1 MNSISNND
9 IDLTIAVPVYNV
21 EKYLR
26 RCLDSLVTQDYKKKE
41 ILIINDG
48 STDHS
53 LDIIKE
59 YSRKYNCVRYIDQ
72 ENKGLAFVRNRCI
85 EEARGK
91 FISFIDSDDFVLPC
105 LYSNLMPYII
115 SENIDIMCFGVVNY
129 YYESNNFNAQNLEK
143 INSKSENKIVFSK
156 QQALD
161 EFLLPNNI
169 DTITCNK
176 IIKLEL
182 YKGIKYPIGKL
193 YEDMFTNYK
202 LFENASLI
210 ASTNYKYY
218 VYCHRKTSI
227 SGLKFNSKTLDLY
240 KAVTE
245 VYEYSK
251 KYGLK
256 PAVHLNSGYVKW
268 LVVVLN
274 IMIRSYHTDI
284 TYRNLVKK
292 FIKQNLKEI
301 LFDRYVSSVNKFQIL
316 LIAYSYPIYKKLY
329 IYFYKN
335 YR

>member
-1 MNSISNND
+1 MNRISDND
-9 IDLTIAVPVYNV
+9 IDLTIAIPVYNV

-59 YSRKYNCVRYIDQ
+59 YSHKYHCIRYINQ
-72 ENKGLAFVRNRCI
+72 ENKGLAYVRNRCI

-91 FISFIDSDDFVLPC
+91 YISFIDSDDFVLPS
-105 LYSNLMPYII
+105 LYSNLMDYIL
-115 SENIDIMCFGVVNY
+115 SKNIDIMCFGVVDC
-129 YYESNNFNAQNLEK
+129 YESRNFNVKKFEK
-143 INSKSENKIVFSK
+143 INSNSENISIFSK
-156 QQALD
+156 QEALD

-169 DTITCNK
+169 DVITCNK

-182 YKGIKYPIGKL
+182 YKEIKYPIGKL

-202 LFENASLI
+202 LFKNASLI

-227 SGLKFNSKTLDLY
+227 GGLKFNSKTLDLY

-245 VYEYSK
+245 VYEYTK
-251 KYGLK
+251 QYGLQ

-268 LVVVLN
+268 LIVVLN
-274 IMIRSYHTDI
+274 IMIRSYHTDL
-284 TYRNLVKK
+284 TYRCLVKK
-292 FIKQNLKEI
+292 FIKKNLKEI
-301 LFDRYVSSVNKFQIL
+301 LFDPYVNSVNKFQIL
-316 LIAYSYPIYKKLY
+316 LIAYSYPIYKRLY
-329 IYFYKN
+329 LYFYKKF
-335 YR
+335 R